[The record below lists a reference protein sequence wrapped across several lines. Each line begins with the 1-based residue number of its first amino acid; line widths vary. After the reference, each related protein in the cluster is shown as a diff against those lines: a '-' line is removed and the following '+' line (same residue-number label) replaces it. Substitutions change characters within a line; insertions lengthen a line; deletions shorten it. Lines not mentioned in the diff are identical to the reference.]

1 MVLGFL
7 AVEAP
12 WHVELMLVRQGHGSG
27 RRQRNTLVG
36 RAEQHVERDLAV
48 DDGCG
53 IAPPQF
59 GQCRTG
65 VEQAGIEE
73 IRAGTP
79 RFQGE
84 FTETQYPAID
94 GKTDKVALIRLHE

>member
-1 MVLGFL
+1 
-7 AVEAP
+7 
-12 WHVELMLVRQGHGSG
+12 MLIGKGHGSC
-27 RRQRNTLVG
+27 RCKRDTLVG
-36 RAEQHVERDLAV
+36 RAEQHIERDLAV

-53 IAPPQF
+53 IATAQF
-59 GQCRTG
+59 GQGGTG

-84 FTETQYPAID
+84 FTETQYPRSMA
-94 GKTDKVALIRLHE
+94 KRMKSR